1 MKVYKFSPKNYFGAN
16 TYVAVSKD
24 EAVAVDPSVS
34 FSEVKEALG
43 EAKVRYILLTHCHFD
58 HILKLDEW
66 VEKTGAEVIIGLLDK
81 SGLSDPITNCY
92 KLVLGIDGGYY
103 GKVTAVTESDLFS
116 FGEMSVRII
125 ATPGHTAGG
134 VSYLIGDSL
143 FAGDTVFAGGGY
155 GRCDFPGGSEAE
167 LFGSISRICRLP
179 DGITVYSGHG
189 NDTTV
194 SELKRYFK

>member
-1 MKVYKFSPKNYFGAN
+1 MKVYKFSPKDYFGAN
-16 TYVAVSKD
+16 TYVAVSND
-24 EAVAVDPSVS
+24 EAVAIDPSVS
-34 FSEVKEALG
+34 FSSVKDALG
-43 EAKVRYILLTHCHFD
+43 EAKIKYILLTHCHFD

-66 VEKTGAEVIIGLLDK
+66 VEKTGASVIVGELDRR
-81 SGLSDPITNCY
+81 SLGDPITNCY
-92 KLVLGIDGGYY
+92 SLALGIDGGYF
-103 GKVTAVTESDLFS
+103 GKATAVAHNERLS
-116 FGEMSVRII
+116 FGDATVSVIS
-125 ATPGHTAGG
+125 TPGHTAGG

-167 LFGSISRICRLP
+167 LFGSISRICSLP

-189 NDTTV
+189 EDTTV